1 MNLPQIFQD
10 KNALITG
17 GLGFIGSNL
26 AHRLVSFGAHVRIVD
41 AALPG
46 TGANPF
52 NLDGIA
58 DRVELRQAD
67 LREMDAVVDMIDG
80 QDYLFNMAGLVSH
93 INSMRYPQNDL
104 EVNATCQ
111 LSIIEACRKYNPAI
125 KIVYAGTRQIYG
137 RTQHLPVDESHPV
150 EPVDYNGVSKRAGE
164 LYHLIGQRVYGLHAV
179 SLRMTNTYG
188 PRMYCKDN
196 RLTFIG
202 DWIRRLFTG
211 LPLEVYGTGDQI
223 RDLNFVDDV
232 VDALLLAVNRPAATG
247 QVYNLGSREPICLFE
262 LANLMIKIFGT
273 GQSQLRPFPPERL
286 RIDIGNY
293 QGDFSKIHSQLGW
306 QPNVSLREG
315 LARTFEYYRCH
326 QEHYW

>member
-1 MNLPQIFQD
+1 MILMQFFQG

-26 AHRLVSFGAHVRIVD
+26 AHRLVSYGARVRIVD
-41 AALPG
+41 SALPE
-46 TGANPF
+46 TGANHF

-58 DRVELRQAD
+58 DQVELRLAD
-67 LREMDAVVDMIDG
+67 LRETNVVVDMING
-80 QDYLFNMAGLVSH
+80 QDYLFNMAGMASH
-93 INSMRYPQNDL
+93 LDSMRFPQNDL

-137 RTQHLPVDESHPV
+137 RTLHLPVDENHPV
-150 EPVDYNGVSKRAGE
+150 NPMDYNGVSKRAGE

-179 SLRMTNTYG
+179 SLRLTNTYG
-188 PRMYCKDN
+188 PRMHCKDS

-211 LPLEVYGTGDQI
+211 LPLDVYGTGEQI
-223 RDLNFVDDV
+223 RDLNFIDDV
-232 VDALLLAVNRPAATG
+232 VDALLLVVSRPEASG
-247 QVYNLGSREPICLFE
+247 QVYNLGSHEPIRLLE
-262 LANLMIKIFGT
+262 LANLMIEIFRT
-273 GQSQLRPFPPERL
+273 GHSELRPFPPERL
-286 RIDIGNY
+286 RIDIGDY

-306 QPNVSLREG
+306 KPNISLREG
-315 LARTFEYYRCH
+315 LTRTFDYYRRF